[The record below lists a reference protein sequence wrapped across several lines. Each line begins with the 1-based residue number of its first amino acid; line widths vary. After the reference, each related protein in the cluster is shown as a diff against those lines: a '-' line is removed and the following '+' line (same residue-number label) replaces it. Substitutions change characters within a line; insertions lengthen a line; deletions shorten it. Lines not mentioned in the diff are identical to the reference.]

1 MWAHRSRT
9 VRRAVTALA
18 VVSVLGVAAPSTL
31 AAQEKDIV
39 ETAIAAGS
47 FTTLTKALTAA
58 GLVETLQ
65 GPGPFTV
72 FAPTDAAFAKLPKA
86 QLDALLANREALKG
100 VLLYHVVP
108 GRILSSDAV
117 KLDGRSAKMVSG
129 DEAKIT
135 VMGGII
141 MVNQAHVTKADI
153 ETANGI
159 IHIIDA
165 VILPPSRTP

>member
-1 MWAHRSRT
+1 MLHHRFRIA
-9 VRRAVTALA
+9 RRAVAVLTVLVTA
-18 VVSVLGVAAPSTL
+18 GVGSPSAL
-31 AAQEKDIV
+31 AAQDKDIV

-47 FTTLTKALTAA
+47 FTTLTKALTTA

-72 FAPTDAAFAKLPKA
+72 FAPTDEAFAKLPKA
-86 QLDALLANREALKG
+86 QLDALLGNREALKG

-108 GRILSSDAV
+108 GRVLSSDAV
-117 KLDGRSAKMVSG
+117 KLDGRTAKMVSG

-135 VMGGII
+135 VMGGTI